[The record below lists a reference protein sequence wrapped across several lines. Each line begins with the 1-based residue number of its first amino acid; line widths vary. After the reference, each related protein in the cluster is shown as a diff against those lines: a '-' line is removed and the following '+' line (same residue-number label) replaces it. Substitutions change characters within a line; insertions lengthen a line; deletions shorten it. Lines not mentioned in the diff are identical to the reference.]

1 MPTSAAPPSGHQP
14 PPEKRSR
21 ATYEEE
27 ESKDDNASDE
37 SISRDR
43 RGGAVE
49 GDQRPF
55 VSGRTSRRHVGNNTD
70 DDNYADHDDDA
81 DADELSVVTIKSTDG
96 DDAVVMEDDVNN
108 FSSLDRR
115 HYRNMEYDKD
125 ARHFVYSKEG
135 TDVDAQEGIPS
146 VDEYMKRYPRDMK
159 EVRVTFGLA
168 RKVMI
173 VLLKEEYDA
182 FHARCDELNIPKTSE
197 GLYQHLFGE
206 GSRLVT
212 TIKRD
217 LKLDLPDIYEFLATF
232 TSLPSSGYHQNVFS
246 FRNIVKLITMGTWIK
261 DN

>member
-81 DADELSVVTIKSTDG
+81 DADELSV
-96 DDAVVMEDDVNN
+96 
-108 FSSLDRR
+108 R
-115 HYRNMEYDKD
+115 
-125 ARHFVYSKEG
+125 
-135 TDVDAQEGIPS
+135 
-146 VDEYMKRYPRDMK
+146 
-159 EVRVTFGLA
+159 
-168 RKVMI
+168 
-173 VLLKEEYDA
+173 
-182 FHARCDELNIPKTSE
+182 
-197 GLYQHLFGE
+197 
-206 GSRLVT
+206 
-212 TIKRD
+212 
-217 LKLDLPDIYEFLATF
+217 
-232 TSLPSSGYHQNVFS
+232 
-246 FRNIVKLITMGTWIK
+246 
-261 DN
+261 